1 MEVRRDILLRVYM
14 SFICIVLFGVLVLAK
29 TFYIQRV
36 QGNYWRSM
44 SDSLHQRIESLDAER
59 GTIFSEDGQMLSTS
73 IPTFDIYIDVLADGL
88 QEKNV
93 KRFKENIDSFSLA
106 LADYFGD
113 KPAASYKRDLQN
125 AYRKKDRYYPLKKKL
140 SFEDYKTFRQ
150 FPLVKF
156 GRNKS
161 GVIVE
166 VNSKRL
172 MPFGLLANRTIG
184 LSRDFVASNGKVKK
198 TNVGLEKSYDTL
210 LNGQKGERLVRF
222 IAGGTA
228 VPVEGY
234 QIEPENGKDV
244 FTTLDVNMQDITE
257 TALMK
262 MMLECE
268 GQYGTAIV
276 METKTGKIKAIAN
289 LGRQKDGSYWED
301 DNYALRVTEPGS
313 TIKLVTLLSVL
324 EEGSSEPDDKVE
336 VGSAGQ
342 MIVGPRNV
350 NDAERSP
357 RPVLSVKECFA
368 HSSNVGMSKLAYKAF
383 GNNPKKFKEYL
394 HKYHMDVKSPI
405 DLTDVPRPVFAS
417 LEKNAGGLMNMITM
431 SFGYSLN
438 VSPLHTLTLYNAIAN
453 DGKMMRPYLVNAV
466 QADGLPV
473 QQFIPVVLDEK
484 ICKSSAL
491 KAAKESMELVVTEGT
506 GRPAFKDFPFAVA
519 GKTGTAH
526 VADRGIQYN
535 DMVYQASF
543 VGYFPANNPQYSCIV
558 VIRTKPHAALHYGGQ
573 LAAPVFKE
581 IASKLY
587 AMYVDNKTI
596 NYAGIKNDSSSYFY
610 SGYTTDIKNVFTT
623 MNVAA
628 KDSIAQ
634 NNWGIVYS
642 NNYQPV
648 MKGFD
653 VKNKQMPNVKGMGL
667 KDALFMLEN
676 MGLKVTTKGKGK
688 VVAQSVQS
696 GSQVV
701 KGMVVYIEL
710 G

>member
-1 MEVRRDILLRVYM
+1 
-14 SFICIVLFGVLVLAK
+14 
-29 TFYIQRV
+29 
-36 QGNYWRSM
+36 
-44 SDSLHQRIESLDAER
+44 
-59 GTIFSEDGQMLSTS
+59 
-73 IPTFDIYIDVLADGL
+73 
-88 QEKNV
+88 
-93 KRFKENIDSFSLA
+93 
-106 LADYFGD
+106 
-113 KPAASYKRDLQN
+113 
-125 AYRKKDRYYPLKKKL
+125 LKKKL
-140 SFEDYKTFRQ
+140 SFEDYKTFRR
-150 FPLVKF
+150 FPLVKL

-184 LSRDFVASNGKVKK
+184 LSRDFIASSGKVKK

-262 MMLECE
+262 MMMESE
-268 GQYGTAIV
+268 AQYGTAIV

-289 LGRQKDGSYWED
+289 LGRQKDGNYWED

-394 HKYHMDVKSPI
+394 HKYHMDVKAPV
-405 DLTDVPRPVFAS
+405 DLTDVPKPVFAS
-417 LEKNAGGLMNMITM
+417 FEKNAGGLMNMITM

-438 VSPLHTLTLYNAIAN
+438 ISPLHTLMLYNAIAN
-453 DGKMMRPYLVNAV
+453 DGRMMKPYLVNAV
-466 QADGLPV
+466 QADGIPV
-473 QQFIPVVLDEK
+473 KQFGPVVLDES
-484 ICKSSAL
+484 ICKPSII
-491 KAAKESMELVVTEGT
+491 KAAKESMEMVVTEGT
-506 GRPAFKDFPFAVA
+506 AIHVFKDYPFAVA

-526 VADRGIQYN
+526 VADRGIKYH
-535 DMVYQASF
+535 DRVYQASF

-587 AMYVDNKTI
+587 AMYVDSKTI
-596 NYAGIKNDSSSYFY
+596 NYAGIKNDSSTYFY
-610 SGYTTDIKNVFTT
+610 SGYTSDLRNVFTT

-628 KDSIAQ
+628 KDSTAQ

-642 NNYQPV
+642 DKHQPV

-653 VKNKQMPNVKGMGL
+653 VKNKRMPNIKGMGL

-676 MGLKVTTKGKGK
+676 LGLKVMTRGKGK
-688 VVAQSVQS
+688 VISQSVEI
-696 GSQVV
+696 GKPIV
-701 KGMVVYIEL
+701 KGMVVYVEL